1 MNTTTTY
8 YLYMLKCADNT
19 LYTGITTD
27 LTRRVEEHNHSPKGA
42 KYTRVRRP
50 VELVYSEAHENRS
63 TASKREYL
71 IKKKM
76 TRKEKLAL
84 IEG

>member
-1 MNTTTTY
+1 M
-8 YLYMLKCADNT
+8 DDT

-27 LTRRVEEHNHSPKGA
+27 LARRVQEHNSSEKGA

-50 VELVYSEAHENRS
+50 VELVYSEDHTDRS
-63 TASKREYL
+63 DASKREYH

-76 TRKEKLAL
+76 TRAEKLNL
-84 IEG
+84 IAS

>member
-1 MNTTTTY
+1 MY
-8 YLYMLKCADNT
+8 YVYIVKCSDET
-19 LYTGITTD
+19 LYTGISTQLD
-27 LTRRVEEHNHSPKGA
+27 RRIEEHNSSEKGA

-50 VELVYSEAHENRS
+50 VELVYSEEYADRS
-63 TASKREYL
+63 AASKREYE

-84 IEG
+84 IELHLLK